1 MMKKGYLL
9 LEDGTIFEGT
19 LFGAAGNP
27 VGEVVFNT
35 GMTGYQETLTDPS
48 YYGQIVVM
56 TYPLIGNYGFND
68 YDGQSKAPMVKGFI
82 IREGCD
88 SFSNWRGSE
97 SLEDYF
103 FRQGLTGLMDV
114 DTRALT
120 RHLRTKGTLRGKIM
134 PDLVS
139 DQEFRATLKQNAMEE
154 ITCFSNRDAVLNV
167 TTTASYRI
175 NPHLYNVAVLD
186 FGIKKHILESM
197 TERNMILNVFPATT
211 TAEKLLA
218 EKPDGLFLS
227 NGPGDPNE
235 LGKIVEQVR
244 LMLGEIPIFGIC
256 LGHQILAHAL
266 GGKTRKMKFGHRGSN
281 HPVKDLENNR
291 VRITSQNHG
300 YEVVE
305 ESLDKDKILVTHIN
319 VNDGTVEGIR
329 HAVLPLFS
337 VQYHPEASPG
347 PGDSAYLFD
356 RFNLMMK
363 DFKEKK

>member
-1 MMKKGYLL
+1 MEKGYLL
-9 LEDGTIFEGT
+9 LEDGTIYEGT
-19 LFGAAGNP
+19 LFGAAGTP

-68 YDGQSKAPMVKGFI
+68 DDGQSKAPMVKGFI

-120 RHLRTKGTLRGKIM
+120 RHLRTQGTLRGKIIKGDV
-134 PDLVS
+134 PCTLPPVIDGA
-139 DQEFRATLKQNAMEE
+139 DEIQEMKE
-154 ITCFSNRDAVLNV
+154 FSNRDAVWHV
-167 TTTASYRI
+167 TTTEPYTI
-175 NPHLYNVAVLD
+175 HPQLHHVAVLD
-186 FGIKKHILESM
+186 FGIKKNILASM
-197 TERNMILNVFPATT
+197 TERNMILHVFPAGTST
-211 TAEKLLA
+211 KEIMACQ
-218 EKPDGLFLS
+218 PDGLFLS
-227 NGPGDPNE
+227 NGPGDPADLE
-235 LGKIVEQVR
+235 EIVEQVR
-244 LMLGEIPIFGIC
+244 LMLGQVPIFGIC
-256 LGHQILAHAL
+256 LGHQVLAHAL
-266 GGKTRKMKFGHRGSN
+266 GGTTQKMKFGHRGSN
-281 HPVKDLENNR
+281 HPVKDIENNR

-305 ESLDKDKILVTHIN
+305 DSLDKEKIIITHIN

-329 HAVLPLFS
+329 HTQLPLFS

-347 PGDSAYLFD
+347 PEDSTYLFD
-356 RFNLMMK
+356 RFSSMMK

>member
-1 MMKKGYLL
+1 MEKGYLL

-19 LFGAAGNP
+19 MFGAAGAP

-56 TYPLIGNYGFND
+56 TYPLIGNYGFNED
-68 YDGQSKAPMVKGFI
+68 DGQSHAPMVKGFI

-120 RHLRTKGTLRGKIM
+120 RHLRTKGTLRGKIVPGNTPADTDGSVHLEAM
-134 PDLVS
+134 D
-139 DQEFRATLKQNAMEE
+139 EILK
-154 ITCFSNRDAVLNV
+154 FSNGDAVHRV
-167 TTTASYRI
+167 TTEAPFTI
-175 NPHLYNVAVLD
+175 QPNLFHVAVMD
-186 FGIKKHILESM
+186 FGIKRNILESM
-197 TERNMILNVFPATT
+197 TGRNMVLHVFPATA
-211 TAEKLLA
+211 TASEILA
-218 EKPDGLFLS
+218 INPDGLFLS
-227 NGPGDPNE
+227 NGPGDPDE
-235 LGKIVEQVR
+235 LADIVREVR
-244 LMLGEIPIFGIC
+244 VMIGILPIFGIC
-256 LGHQILAHAL
+256 LGHQLLAHAL

-281 HPVKDLENNR
+281 HPVKDLETSR

-305 ESLDKDKILVTHIN
+305 ESLDKERILVTHIN

-329 HAVLPLFS
+329 HLHQPLFS

-356 RFNLMMK
+356 RFHMMMK
-363 DFKEKK
+363 EFKEKK

>member
-1 MMKKGYLL
+1 MNKGYLL
-9 LEDGTIFEGT
+9 LEDGTKFEGT
-19 LFGAAGNP
+19 LFGAVGAP

-56 TYPLIGNYGFND
+56 TYPLIGNYGFNED
-68 YDGQSKAPMVKGFI
+68 DGQSKGPMVKGFI

-120 RHLRTKGTLRGKIM
+120 RHLRTKGTLRGKIIPRSLANSGFM
-134 PDLVS
+134 D
-139 DQEFRATLKQNAMEE
+139 E
-154 ITCFSNRDAVLNV
+154 ISGFSNSDAVRLV
-167 TTTASYRI
+167 TTTTPYTI
-175 NPHLYNVAVLD
+175 LPHLYKVAVLD
-186 FGIKKHILESM
+186 FGIKRNILESM
-197 TERNMILNVFPATT
+197 TERNMVLNVFPATT
-211 TAEKLLA
+211 TAKEILA
-218 EKPDGLFLS
+218 SNPDGLFLS
-227 NGPGDPNE
+227 NGPGDPEALWEIISQVQLLLDE
-235 LGKIVEQVR
+235 L
-244 LMLGEIPIFGIC
+244 PIFGIC

-266 GGKTRKMKFGHRGSN
+266 GGRTTKMKFGHRGSN
-281 HPVKDLENNR
+281 HPVKDLETNR

-300 YEVVE
+300 YQVMED
-305 ESLDKDKILVTHIN
+305 SLPKENILVTHVN

-329 HAVLPLFS
+329 HLQLPLFS

-347 PGDSAYLFD
+347 PADSAYLFD
-356 RFNLMMK
+356 RFNTMMK

>member
-1 MMKKGYLL
+1 MEKGYLL
-9 LEDGTIFEGT
+9 LEDGTNFEGT
-19 LFGAAGNP
+19 LFGAAGAP

-56 TYPLIGNYGFND
+56 TYPLIGNYGFNEH
-68 YDGQSKAPMVKGFI
+68 DGQSTAPMVKGFI

-88 SFSNWRGSE
+88 SFSSWRGSE

-120 RHLRTKGTLRGKIM
+120 RHLRNHGTLRGKIIPGIPPEHHIGAIRRTPEM
-134 PDLVS
+134 DAI
-139 DQEFRATLKQNAMEE
+139 EG
-154 ITCFSNRDAVLNV
+154 FSNGDAVLQV
-167 TTTASYRI
+167 TTSMPYTI
-175 NPHLYNVAVLD
+175 HPHLYNVAIMD

-197 TERNMILNVFPATT
+197 TERNMMLNIFPATT
-211 TAEKLLA
+211 SADEIMA
-218 EKPDGLFLS
+218 CKPDGLFLS
-227 NGPGDPNE
+227 NGPGDPEE
-235 LGKIVEQVR
+235 LMEIVDQVR
-244 LMLGEIPIFGIC
+244 LMLGKLPIFGIC

-300 YEVVE
+300 YEVME
-305 ESLDKDKILVTHIN
+305 GSLDKNKILVTHIN

-329 HAVLPLFS
+329 HIQLPLFS

-356 RFNLMMK
+356 RFNTMMK
-363 DFKEKK
+363 EFKEAK

>member
-1 MMKKGYLL
+1 MEKGYLL
-9 LEDGTIFEGT
+9 LEDGTNFEGT
-19 LFGAAGNP
+19 LFGAAGTP

-56 TYPLIGNYGFND
+56 TYPLIGNYGFNEH
-68 YDGQSKAPMVKGFI
+68 DGQSKSPMVKGFI

-120 RHLRTKGTLRGKIM
+120 RHLRKSGTLKGKIISGHGTNSFESSIEHIAYM
-134 PDLVS
+134 
-139 DQEFRATLKQNAMEE
+139 KE
-154 ITCFSNRDAVLNV
+154 IEIYSNRNAVQYV
-167 TTTASYRI
+167 TTTLPYI
-175 NPHLYNVAVLD
+175 IQPHLYNVAVMD

-197 TERNMILNVFPATT
+197 TERNMILNVFPANT
-211 TAEKLLA
+211 TAEDILA
-218 EKPDGLFLS
+218 GNPDGLFLS
-227 NGPGDPNE
+227 NGPGDPEE
-235 LGKIVEQVR
+235 LTEIVAQVR
-244 LMLGEIPIFGIC
+244 LMLGKLPIFGIC

-266 GGKTRKMKFGHRGSN
+266 GGRTKKMKFGHRGSN

-305 ESLDKDKILVTHIN
+305 DSLDKDKIMVTHLN

-329 HAVLPLFS
+329 HTQLPLFS

-356 RFNLMMK
+356 RFNTMMK

>member
-1 MMKKGYLL
+1 MEKGYLL
-9 LEDGTIFEGT
+9 LEDGTNFEGT
-19 LFGAAGNP
+19 LFGAAGTP

-56 TYPLIGNYGFND
+56 TYPLIGNYGFNEH
-68 YDGQSKAPMVKGFI
+68 DGQSTSPMVKGLI

-88 SFSNWRGSE
+88 SFSSWRGSE

-120 RHLRTKGTLRGKIM
+120 RHLRKCGTLRGKIILGIPPECQVGM
-134 PDLVS
+134 DLQINGMK
-139 DQEFRATLKQNAMEE
+139 DIGQ
-154 ITCFSNRDAVLNV
+154 FSNKNAVFQV
-167 TTTASYRI
+167 TTPTPYTI
-175 NPHLYNVAVLD
+175 HPHLYNVAVLD

-197 TERNMILNVFPATT
+197 TERNMMLHVFPATT
-211 TAEKLLA
+211 SADEIMA
-218 EKPDGLFLS
+218 IHPDGLFLS
-227 NGPGDPNE
+227 NGPGDPEE
-235 LGKIVEQVR
+235 LKEIVAQVQ
-244 LMLGEIPIFGIC
+244 LMLGELPIFGIC

-305 ESLDKDKILVTHIN
+305 DSLDKDKILVTHLN

-329 HAVLPLFS
+329 HAELPLFS

-356 RFNLMMK
+356 RFNTMMK

>member
-1 MMKKGYLL
+1 MEKGYLM
-9 LEDGTIFEGT
+9 LEDGTRFEGT
-19 LFGAAGNP
+19 LFGAAGSP

-48 YYGQIVVM
+48 YFGQIVVM
-56 TYPLIGNYGFND
+56 TYPLIGNYGFNEE
-68 YDGQSKAPMVKGFI
+68 DGQSKGPMVKGFI

-103 FRQGLTGLMDV
+103 FRQGLAGLMDV

-120 RHLRTKGTLRGKIM
+120 RHLRTKGTLRGKIL
-134 PDLVS
+134 PAGGESISAL
-139 DQEFRATLKQNAMEE
+139 QEIRA
-154 ITCFSNRDAVLNV
+154 FSNRDAVWRV
-167 TTTASYRI
+167 TADAPYVVA
-175 NPHLYNVAVLD
+175 PDLHHVAVLD
-186 FGIKKHILESM
+186 FGIKRNILAAM
-197 TERNMILNVFPATT
+197 TERNMVLHVFPAT
-211 TAEKLLA
+211 AKASDILA
-218 EKPDGLFLS
+218 IKPDGLFLS
-227 NGPGDPNE
+227 NGPGDPDE
-235 LGKIVEQVR
+235 LSEIVREVGKMVGT
-244 LMLGEIPIFGIC
+244 LPIFGIC

-281 HPVKDLENNR
+281 HPVKDLETNR

-305 ESLDKDKILVTHIN
+305 ESLDKDKVLITHIN

-329 HAVLPLFS
+329 HLTLPLFS

-347 PGDSAYLFD
+347 PGDSSYLFD
-356 RFNLMMK
+356 RFHTIMK
-363 DFKEKK
+363 EFKEKK

>member
-1 MMKKGYLL
+1 MEKGYLL
-9 LEDGTIFEGT
+9 LEDGTNFEGT
-19 LFGAAGNP
+19 LFGAAGTP

-56 TYPLIGNYGFND
+56 TYPLIGNYGFNEQ
-68 YDGQSKAPMVKGFI
+68 DGQSTSPMVKGFI

-120 RHLRTKGTLRGKIM
+120 RHLRTRGTVRGKIIAGTT
-134 PDLVS
+134 
-139 DQEFRATLKQNAMEE
+139 QEHSAGMELLAREIKE
-154 ITCFSNRDAVLNV
+154 ITQFSNRNAVFHV
-167 TTTASYRI
+167 STPTPYI
-175 NPHLYNVAVLD
+175 IHPHLYQVAVLD

-197 TERNMILNVFPATT
+197 TERNMVLHVFPATT
-211 TAEKLLA
+211 PADEIMA
-218 EKPDGLFLS
+218 INPDGLFLS
-227 NGPGDPNE
+227 NGPGDPE
-235 LGKIVEQVR
+235 ELTEVVVQVRSMLGK
-244 LMLGEIPIFGIC
+244 LPIFGIC

-266 GGKTRKMKFGHRGSN
+266 GGKTKKMKFGHRGSN

-305 ESLDKDKILVTHIN
+305 DSLDKDKILVTHLN

-329 HAVLPLFS
+329 HAELPLFS

-356 RFNLMMK
+356 RFNNMMK

>member
-1 MMKKGYLL
+1 MEKGYLY

-48 YYGQIVVM
+48 YYGQIVAM
-56 TYPLIGNYGFND
+56 TYPLIGNYGFNED
-68 YDGQSKAPMVKGFI
+68 DGQSTGPMAKGFI

-88 SFSNWRGSE
+88 SFSSWRGSE

-120 RHLRTKGTLRGKIM
+120 RHLRNRGTLGGKILAGDPTEKPPTAADM
-134 PDLVS
+134 DEV
-139 DQEFRATLKQNAMEE
+139 AG
-154 ITCFSNRDAVLNV
+154 FSNRDAVRQV
-167 TTTASYRI
+167 TTNEAYTI
-175 NPHLYNVAVLD
+175 HPHLYNVAVLD
-186 FGIKKHILESM
+186 FGIKKHILEAM
-197 TERNMILNVFPATT
+197 TERNMVLHVFPATT
-211 TAEKLLA
+211 TAEVIMA
-218 EKPDGLFLS
+218 FNPDGLILS
-227 NGPGDPNE
+227 NGPGDPDE
-235 LGKIVEQVR
+235 LLDIVEQVR
-244 LMLGEIPIFGIC
+244 LMVGKLPIFGIC

-281 HPVKDLENNR
+281 HPVKEIENNR
-291 VRITSQNHG
+291 VRITAQNHG

-305 ESLDKDKILVTHIN
+305 DSLDKDKIVVTHIN

-329 HAVLPLFS
+329 HTKLPLFS

-356 RFNLMMK
+356 RFNTMMK
-363 DFKEKK
+363 DFKENK

>member
-1 MMKKGYLL
+1 MEKGYLL
-9 LEDGTIFEGT
+9 LEDGSKFEGT
-19 LFGAAGNP
+19 LFGAAGSP

-56 TYPLIGNYGFND
+56 TYPLIGNYGFNEA
-68 YDGQSKAPMVKGFI
+68 DGQSHSPMVKGFI

-103 FRQGLTGLMDV
+103 FRQGMTGLMDV

-120 RHLRTKGTLRGKIM
+120 RHLRTKGTLRGKIITEAACDDAKSAEAGFM
-134 PDLVS
+134 
-139 DQEFRATLKQNAMEE
+139 TE
-154 ITCFSNRDAVLNV
+154 ILGFTNRDAVHRV
-167 TTTASYRI
+167 TTKTTYAI
-175 NPHLYNVAVLD
+175 QPELYNVAVMD
-186 FGIKKHILESM
+186 FGIKQNILDSM
-197 TERNMILNVFPATT
+197 TDRNMVLHVFPAT
-211 TAEKLLA
+211 AKASDVLA
-218 EKPDGLFLS
+218 IKPDGLFLS
-227 NGPGDPNE
+227 NGPGDPDE
-235 LGKIVEQVR
+235 LSEIVREVGNMVGA
-244 LMLGEIPIFGIC
+244 LPIFGIC

-281 HPVKDLENNR
+281 HPVKDLETNR

-305 ESLDKDKILVTHIN
+305 ESLDQGKVLITHIN

-329 HAVLPLFS
+329 HLSLPMFS

-356 RFNLMMK
+356 RFHTMMK

>member
-1 MMKKGYLL
+1 MEKGYLL
-9 LEDGTIFEGT
+9 LEDGTLFEGT
-19 LFGAAGNP
+19 LFGTAGTP

-68 YDGQSKAPMVKGFI
+68 DDGQSKAPTVKGFI

-103 FRQGLTGLMDV
+103 FRHGLTGLMDV

-120 RHLRTKGTLRGKIM
+120 RHLRTRGTLRGKIIKGDAPCALSSEIDGM
-134 PDLVS
+134 D
-139 DQEFRATLKQNAMEE
+139 DIQEIKG
-154 ITCFSNRDAVLNV
+154 FSNRDAVWHV
-167 TTTASYRI
+167 TIKEPYEI
-175 NPHLYNVAVLD
+175 HPQLHHVAVLD
-186 FGIKKHILESM
+186 FGIKKNILKSM
-197 TERNMILNVFPATT
+197 TARNMILHVFPAGTS
-211 TAEKLLA
+211 AEEMLA
-218 EKPDGLFLS
+218 CQPDGLFLS
-227 NGPGDPNE
+227 NGPGDPAD
-235 LGKIVEQVR
+235 LKDVVEQVR
-244 LMLGEIPIFGIC
+244 LMVGRVPIFGIC

-266 GGKTRKMKFGHRGSN
+266 GGTTRKMKFGHRGSN
-281 HPVKDLENNR
+281 HPVKDIENNR

-300 YEVVE
+300 YEVLE
-305 ESLDKDKILVTHIN
+305 DSLDKEKIIVTHIN
-319 VNDGTVEGIR
+319 VNDGTVEGFR
-329 HAVLPLFS
+329 HTQLPLFS

-347 PGDSAYLFD
+347 PEDSTYLFD
-356 RFNLMMK
+356 RFSNMMK

>member
-1 MMKKGYLL
+1 MMQKGYLL
-9 LEDGTIFEGT
+9 LEDGITFEGT
-19 LFGAAGNP
+19 LFGAAGTP

-56 TYPLIGNYGFND
+56 TYPLIGNYGFNED
-68 YDGQSKAPMVKGFI
+68 DGQSLTPMVKGFI

-88 SFSNWRGSE
+88 SFSNWRGNE

-120 RHLRTKGTLRGKIM
+120 RHLRNHGTLRGKIM
-134 PDLVS
+134 
-139 DQEFRATLKQNAMEE
+139 AGTANANDDTDTMEE
-154 ITCFSNRDAVLNV
+154 ITGFSNRDAVLKV
-167 TTTASYRI
+167 TTPTPYTI
-175 NPHLYNVAVLD
+175 DPHLYNVAVLD

-197 TERNMILNVFPATT
+197 TERNMALHVFPATASA
-211 TAEKLLA
+211 AEIMA
-218 EKPDGLFLS
+218 ISPDGLFLS
-227 NGPGDPNE
+227 NGPGDPEE
-235 LGKIVEQVR
+235 LTEIVAQVR
-244 LMLGEIPIFGIC
+244 LMLGKVPIFGIC
-256 LGHQILAHAL
+256 LGHQILAHAM

-305 ESLDKDKILVTHIN
+305 DSLDKEKILITHIN

-329 HAVLPLFS
+329 HTQLPLFS

-356 RFNLMMK
+356 RFNTMMK
-363 DFKEKK
+363 DFKEKI

>member
-1 MMKKGYLL
+1 MQKGYLL
-9 LEDGTIFEGT
+9 LEDETKFEGTIFGTEG
-19 LFGAAGNP
+19 AP

-56 TYPLIGNYGFND
+56 TYPLIGNYGFNEH
-68 YDGQSKAPMVKGFI
+68 DGQSTSPMVKGFI

-88 SFSNWRGSE
+88 SFSNWRGNE

-120 RHLRTKGTLRGKIM
+120 RHLRKHGTLKGKIM
-134 PDLVS
+134 VDTPCADAL
-139 DQEFRATLKQNAMEE
+139 EE
-154 ITCFSNRDAVLNV
+154 IKKFSNRDAVLQV
-167 TTTASYRI
+167 TALSPYRI

-197 TERNMILNVFPATT
+197 TERNMVLHVFPAT
-211 TAEKLLA
+211 ASSE
-218 EKPDGLFLS
+218 EIMEINPDGLFLS
-227 NGPGDPNE
+227 NGPGDPDDLGDIVAQVRMM
-235 LGKIVEQVR
+235 LGKV
-244 LMLGEIPIFGIC
+244 PIFGIC

-300 YEVVE
+300 YEVME
-305 ESLDKDKILVTHIN
+305 DSLDKEKILVTHIN

-329 HAVLPLFS
+329 HTQLPIFS

-356 RFNLMMK
+356 RFYTMMK

>member
-1 MMKKGYLL
+1 MEKGYLL
-9 LEDGTIFEGT
+9 LEDGTIFDGT
-19 LFGAAGNP
+19 MFGAAGAP

-56 TYPLIGNYGFND
+56 TYPLIGNYGFNED
-68 YDGQSKAPMVKGFI
+68 DGQSHAPMVKGFI

-120 RHLRTKGTLRGKIM
+120 RHLRTKGTLRGKIV
-134 PDLVS
+134 PGTLLAGRDVS
-139 DQEFRATLKQNAMEE
+139 GFMGE
-154 ITCFSNRDAVLNV
+154 IMQFSNGDAVHRV
-167 TTTASYRI
+167 TTETPYTI
-175 NPHLYNVAVLD
+175 QPNLFHVAVMD
-186 FGIKKHILESM
+186 FGIKRNILESM
-197 TERNMILNVFPATT
+197 TGRNMVLHVFPATA
-211 TAEKLLA
+211 TASEILA
-218 EKPDGLFLS
+218 INPDGLFLS
-227 NGPGDPNE
+227 NGPGDPDE
-235 LGKIVEQVR
+235 LTEIVDEVR
-244 LMLGEIPIFGIC
+244 QMVGCLPIFGIC

-281 HPVKDLENNR
+281 HPVKDLETNR

-305 ESLDKDKILVTHIN
+305 ESLDKNRILVTHIN

-329 HAVLPLFS
+329 HLDMPMFS

-356 RFNLMMK
+356 RFHMMMK
-363 DFKEKK
+363 EFKEKK